1 MFKKTLVALLAILM
15 VVAMFAGCA
24 KADVDEPV
32 VDEPAVDEPAGE
44 GGEEAAFTPAAEIE
58 VPAGKVSL
66 SMPVDQVAEKELKIA
81 TCMVQNNPFGAAVLV
96 GQNWAK
102 EILADRNCV
111 VDCISVEDFDAQKW
125 SNAIQNL
132 IDAQYDAICY
142 FGIGEALIPVT
153 QAGLDAGIKMIT
165 FNTDAATADTEPGEG
180 LALGFY
186 NQNGFEGGKQC
197 GTALMEAMG
206 GKGEYIIITGD
217 FAVLGHELRRTGARS
232 ILDANPD
239 MILKGEFENDDKSET
254 AYSVMSDAIVANPN
268 LAGVYVTAGG
278 PSGAA
283 KAIEDAGKVGEIK
296 MVCHDVLAE
305 IAPYVAS
312 GTVSACLDQDPF
324 NQGCQPVI
332 DAFNNIVA
340 GVEIPKVTFY
350 EGTMAHPEDVESLFP
365 ELF

>member
-24 KADVDEPV
+24 KAPVDEPV
-32 VDEPAVDEPAGE
+32 DQPDAPVDQPVDVPAGD
-44 GGEEAAFTPAAEIE
+44 FTPAAEIE
-58 VPAGKVSL
+58 VPAGKTSL
-66 SMPVDQVAEKELKIA
+66 SMPVDQVAEKQIKIA
-81 TCMVQNNPFGAAVLV
+81 TVMVQNNPFGAAVLV

-142 FGIGEALIPVT
+142 FGIGEALINTT
-153 QAGLDAGIKMIT
+153 QTGLDAGIKMIT

-180 LALGFY
+180 IALGFY
-186 NQNGFEGGKQC
+186 NQNGFEGGKKC

-206 GKGEYIIITGD
+206 GAGEYIIITGD

-232 ILDANPD
+232 ILDENAD
-239 MILKGEFENDDKSET
+239 MILKGEFENDDKAET

-268 LAGVYVTAGG
+268 LKGVYVTAGG

-305 IAPYVAS
+305 IAPYIAS

-324 NQGCQPVI
+324 NQGAQPVI

-340 GVEIPKVTFY
+340 GTEIPKVTFY
-350 EGTMAHPEDVESLFP
+350 EGTMAHPDDVETLFP